1 MKTPHAQIGA
11 AALHTSAATVPHVH
25 ASAYGFK
32 PAIMINMRLYLF
44 FFISDLQ
51 FRFLGLIACLRML
64 YMLRDGLKHVFSVLF
79 AEWN

>member
-44 FFISDLQ
+44 F
-51 FRFLGLIACLRML
+51 L
-64 YMLRDGLKHVFSVLF
+64 YSTFSFVF
-79 AEWN
+79 